1 MKKSFGFL
9 SIMFWII
16 IPFGTIFYLMYSLL
30 NNQSVNLLNGGIAL
44 TVLKN
49 KFEINVDSHII
60 ITYFSIYLILVLLT
74 FVFYKSNIIR
84 KKLKRS

>member
-30 NNQSVNLLNGGIAL
+30 NNQSVNLLSGGIAL